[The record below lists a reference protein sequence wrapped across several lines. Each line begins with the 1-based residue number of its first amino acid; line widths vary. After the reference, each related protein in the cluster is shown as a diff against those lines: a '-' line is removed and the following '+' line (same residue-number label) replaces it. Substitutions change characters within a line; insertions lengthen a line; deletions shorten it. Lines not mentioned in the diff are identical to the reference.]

1 MTTFQKVIKYL
12 AIALALFI
20 CIILFSW
27 LINGVKSLFESFNI
41 IKEKDSEYNEI
52 INYNEKFS
60 YLDIDLNSSN
70 LIIKSGENFRIDTS
84 NKGIKIYNKN
94 GKLKIVDKSKS
105 IFNRSN
111 KDFIITIPYNYYF
124 EVVKIDTGAG
134 KVDING
140 VNTNL
145 LEMDLG
151 AGKTSLNNTI
161 SNKTLIETGAG
172 SMSILN
178 SKLND
183 LNLELGVG
191 KIDIVAEITGKSS
204 IECGVGELNLSLNLP
219 LHEYTFEF
227 EKGVGGIAL
236 NNKSIKNNSI
246 IGEGDNYIKIKGGIG
261 SINVKT
267 LENN

>member
-20 CIILFSW
+20 CITLLSV
-27 LINGVKSLFESFNI
+27 LIGGVKSLFENFNI
-41 IKEKDSEYNEI
+41 IKEKDNEYNEV
-52 INYNEKFS
+52 INYNENFS
-60 YLDIDLNSSN
+60 YLDIDLKSSN
-70 LIIKSGENFRIDTS
+70 LIIKSGESFRIDTS
-84 NKGIKIYNKN
+84 NKDIKIFNEN
-94 GKLKIVDKSKS
+94 GNLKIVDKSKFA
-105 IFNRSN
+105 FNSN
-111 KDFIITIPYNYYF
+111 KDFIITVPYNYNF

-140 VNTNL
+140 INTNL
-145 LEMDLG
+145 LDLDLG
-151 AGKTSLNNTI
+151 AGKTILNNII

-172 SMSILN
+172 STNIIN

-183 LNLELGVG
+183 LGLELGVG

-219 LHEYTFEF
+219 LHEYIFEF
-227 EKGVGGIAL
+227 EKGIGGITL
-236 NNKSIKNNSI
+236 NNKPIKTNST
-246 IGEGDNYIKIKGGIG
+246 IGEGDNYVKIEGGVG

>member
-12 AIALALFI
+12 ALGLAIFI
-20 CIILFSW
+20 CVTL
-27 LINGVKSLFESFNI
+27 LTGLVAGVKTLLESLNI
-41 IKEKDSEYNEI
+41 IKETDTKYNEV
-52 INYNEKFS
+52 INYSENFS
-60 YLDIDLNSSN
+60 YLDIDLKSSN
-70 LIIKSGENFRIDTS
+70 LIIKTGENFRIDTS
-84 NKGIKIYNKN
+84 NKDIKIYNENK
-94 GKLKIVDKSKS
+94 KLKIVDKSKK
-105 IFNRSN
+105 IFNKTN
-111 KDFIITIPYNYYF
+111 KDFIITVPYNFNF

-140 VNTNL
+140 INTNL

-151 AGKTSLNNTI
+151 AGKATLNNII
-161 SNKTLIETGAG
+161 SNKTLIENGAG
-172 SMSILN
+172 SMSIIN

-183 LNLELGVG
+183 LDLELGVG

-204 IECGVGELNLSLNLP
+204 IECGVGALNLSLNLP

-227 EKGVGGIAL
+227 EKGVGEIIL
-236 NNKSIKNNSI
+236 NNKSIKTNSI
-246 IGEGDNYIKIKGGIG
+246 IGEGNNYIKIEGGIG